1 MIGTLFRL
9 VRDFLR
15 SNFIAGMFIAVPFAI
30 TVVFLVWVWG
40 KINKPL
46 SQIFAVAFNED
57 FPLSQVGTA
66 ISSSNYGQLLIPVV
80 SACVVL
86 FCVLVL
92 GILTRSIIGRMM
104 LGGVEGLV
112 GRLPVIG
119 MLYMS
124 LKQLGEAFVTTDGKS
139 KFQRAV
145 AVQFPHKG
153 CWAIGFVTGEAATF
167 MPRAIVDSSG
177 APAGKLLTVFVPTTP
192 LPTAGFL
199 VVVPD
204 SDTMA
209 LNLTVQEALKMVV
222 SGGILNPGE
231 SHRLKPETGITRV
244 IVRETESKLNLKNPG
259 TVEQ

>member
-1 MIGTLFRL
+1 MIGTVFRS

-40 KINKPL
+40 KVDVPL
-46 SQIFAVAFNED
+46 RQIFDVALTPD
-57 FPLSQVGTA
+57 GMPWQGAGSA
-66 ISSSNYGQLLIPVV
+66 IDNSEYRRLLIPAI
-80 SACVVL
+80 SASLVL
-86 FCVLVL
+86 LCVLIL
-92 GILTRSIIGRMM
+92 GILTRSIIGRMF
-104 LGGVEGLV
+104 LGGLEGLV

-145 AVQFPHKG
+145 AVQFPHKD
-153 CWAIGFVTGEAATF
+153 CWAIGFVTGEGATF
-167 MPRAIVDSSG
+167 MPKSANSEM
-177 APAGKLLTVFVPTTP
+177 APKKMLTVFVPTTP

-199 VVVPD
+199 MAVAEK
-204 SDTMA
+204 DTIPLEMS
-209 LNLTVQEALKMVV
+209 VQDALKMVV

-231 SHRLKPETGITRV
+231 STRVKPETGITR
-244 IVRETESKLNLKNPG
+244 IMVRESESKLNLKNPG
-259 TVEQ
+259 TVEH